1 MLCYTDG
8 QNNKHVSQFTML
20 KLPFLFGLMT
30 VFLSGCMTKPDEPF
44 KVADQTLHTR
54 LADDGSKLFAFIVTV
69 EKQARVKLDTRKEIS
84 RSEFKMF
91 LNEEHIEDS
100 PALKLALEE
109 RAVQLLKTAL
119 GVQGY
124 CQQGYDIEEVYWK
137 ERKVQLRGQCRD

>member
-1 MLCYTDG
+1 
-8 QNNKHVSQFTML
+8 ML
-20 KLPFLFGLMT
+20 KFPFLFVLMAIL
-30 VFLSGCMTKPDEPF
+30 LSGCITKPDEPF

-54 LADDGSKLFAFIVTV
+54 LADNGSKLFAFIVTV

-100 PALKLALEE
+100 PVLKLALEE

-119 GVQGY
+119 DEQDY
-124 CQQGYDIEEVYWK
+124 CQQGYDIKEVYWK

>member
-1 MLCYTDG
+1 MLCYTG
-8 QNNKHVSQFTML
+8 SQNNKRLGQFTML
-20 KLPFLFGLMT
+20 KFPFLFVLMT
-30 VFLSGCMTKPDEPF
+30 IILSGCMTKPDEPF

-54 LADDGSKLFAFIVTV
+54 LADNGSKLFAFIVTV

-84 RSEFKMF
+84 RTEFKMF

-100 PALKLALEE
+100 SALKLALEE

-119 GVQGY
+119 DEQDY